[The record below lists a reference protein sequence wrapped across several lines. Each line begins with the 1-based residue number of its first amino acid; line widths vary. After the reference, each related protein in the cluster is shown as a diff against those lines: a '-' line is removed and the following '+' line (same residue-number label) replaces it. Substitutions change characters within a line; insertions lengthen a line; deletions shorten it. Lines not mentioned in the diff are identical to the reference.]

1 MGSVVLLS
9 GGIDSAVC
17 AAIEAER
24 GRLLGCLF
32 ISYGQ
37 PAADCERVAARAIAR
52 QLDVPFAQMTVP
64 LPLGSMGAPEG
75 EEGPRVVPGR
85 NLALLSLAIC
95 HALSLGADTVVVGAT
110 AADRDSYPDCRGP
123 FLRDLSEVVRVTY
136 GAHVEAPLIGC
147 SKAKVVGIAHRL
159 DLDLSWTWSCYTPRA
174 VDAPIGRHE
183 LPRLQPCG
191 TCNACVE
198 RQAALPRE
206 AQCM

>member
-32 ISYGQ
+32 IFYGQ
-37 PAADCERVAARAIAR
+37 PAGDAERRAARAVAR
-52 QLDVPFAQMTVP
+52 QVGAPFKQMTVP
-64 LPLGSMGAPEG
+64 LPLGSMSAPEG

-85 NLALLSLAIC
+85 NLALLSLATC
-95 HALSLGADTVVVGAT
+95 HALSIGANTVVIGAT

-123 FLRDLSEVVRVTY
+123 FLRDVSELVRVTY

-147 SKAKVVGIAHRL
+147 SKAKVVGIARRL
-159 DLDLSWTWSCYTPRA
+159 GLDLSFTWSCYTPRPS
-174 VDAPIGRHE
+174 DAPIERYQVPPVE
-183 LPRLQPCG
+183 PCG
-191 TCNACVE
+191 TCNACFE
-198 RQAALPRE
+198 RARALDE
-206 AQCM
+206 VIG